1 MESARSGLATEWEV
15 STSEITALGHLHA
28 EGPLTPSELGRRMD
42 LTSGSV
48 TSLLDRLEHAGFAV
62 REPNPD
68 DARSLLVRP
77 TPVGRH
83 AVRWAFEGFD
93 VAVSDVLA
101 RFPGLDPEQLAA
113 LLSALAEELHNRR
126 LAAGL

>member
-1 MESARSGLATEWEV
+1 MESARSALATELEV
-15 STSEITALGHLHA
+15 STSEISALGHLHA
-28 EGPLTPSELGRRMD
+28 DGPLTPSELGRRMD

-48 TSLLDRLEHAGFAV
+48 TSLLDRLEHAGLAV

-68 DARSLLVRP
+68 DARSLLVRL
-77 TPVGRH
+77 TPIGRN
-83 AVRWAFEGFD
+83 ALRWAFDGFD

-101 RFPGLDPEQLAA
+101 RFPGLDADQLAEF
-113 LLSALAEELHNRR
+113 LTTLGQELHNRR